1 MNDERRFNCIFS
13 ASSFSIAYW
22 RFCYLPIIERM
33 NNAHIYLHARLDID
47 RNSAIRIGRASQF
60 VLLGVEV

>member
-1 MNDERRFNCIFS
+1 MNYERRFNCIFS
-13 ASSFSIAYW
+13 AASFCIAYW
-22 RFCYLPIIERM
+22 RVWHVSNIERI

-47 RNSAIRIGRASQF
+47 RNSAIRIGWASQF